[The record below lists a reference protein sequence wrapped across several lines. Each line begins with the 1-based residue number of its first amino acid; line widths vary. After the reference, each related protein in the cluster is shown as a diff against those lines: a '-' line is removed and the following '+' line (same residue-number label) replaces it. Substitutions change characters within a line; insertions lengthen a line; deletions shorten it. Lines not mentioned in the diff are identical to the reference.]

1 MIVGFCG
8 KIGAGKDT
16 AGAYLVDRWGF
27 KRISFADKLKDS
39 AAACFGIKPKDW
51 EELKNAP
58 DARITITRDLGPTNR
73 EAYTVASV
81 SCREFLQFYGT
92 EAHRK
97 VFGDNFWVEQA
108 IKEIPDWS
116 FAHGQKNYVFTD
128 VRFSNEAEAIH
139 ELGGRVL
146 QIYKDG
152 GSTKDVHSSEVGLP
166 EDLIDGKIANIGSLD
181 QLYVL
186 LDALVDTYS

>member
-16 AGAYLVDRWGF
+16 AGAYLVNHWGF
-27 KRISFADKLKDS
+27 NRISFAEKLKQS
-39 AAACFGIKPKDW
+39 AAACFGISPDKW
-51 EELKNAP
+51 ESWKNDP
-58 DARITITRDLGPTNR
+58 NV
-73 EAYTVASV
+73 TVSV
-81 SCREFLQFYGT
+81 LNGNGEPMAEVTCREFLQRYGT
-92 EAHRK
+92 EAHRG
-97 VFGDNFWVEQA
+97 VFGYNFWVEQA